1 MPTLT
6 EATPSFILQQLLQLV
21 NHHQAKGNPMSIH
34 QEAAQ
39 YKAKVQEMLGEKF
52 NIIAGDMERVRAAGT
67 IDAAVKVGQL
77 APDFTLPDAFGNPV
91 SLRALRARGPVVISF
106 YRGEWCPFCNIELRA
121 LQQALPTIE
130 QLGATLVAISPEMP
144 DHGIV
149 ASEKNK
155 LTFPV
160 LSDCGNKVAR
170 QFGIVFQIG
179 QELKEFSWN
188 VFKNDIALR
197 NGEDSY
203 ELPVP
208 ATYVLDTTGVIRLAH
223 VDVDYMIGR
232 AEPEEI
238 ISALKTIEHPVRQ

>member
-1 MPTLT
+1 
-6 EATPSFILQQLLQLV
+6 
-21 NHHQAKGNPMSIH
+21 MSIH
-34 QEAAQ
+34 QEAAE

-52 NIIAGDMERVRAAGT
+52 SVLAGDMDRVRAAGT
-67 IDAAVKVGQL
+67 VDDALKVGQL
-77 APDFTLPDAFGNPV
+77 APEFTLPDAFGHPV
-91 SLRALRARGPVVISF
+91 SLSALLARGPVVISF

-121 LQQALPTIE
+121 LQQALPAME
-130 QLGATLVAISPEMP
+130 QLGATLVAISPELP

-160 LSDCGNKVAR
+160 LSDFGNNVAR
-170 QFGIVFQIG
+170 QFGIVFQVG
-179 QELKEFSWN
+179 QELKEFSLN
-188 VFKNDIALR
+188 VFKNDLALR

-208 ATYVLDTTGVIRLAH
+208 ATYVLDTSGVIRFAH

-238 ISALKTIEHPVRQ
+238 ISALKTMAHPVGR